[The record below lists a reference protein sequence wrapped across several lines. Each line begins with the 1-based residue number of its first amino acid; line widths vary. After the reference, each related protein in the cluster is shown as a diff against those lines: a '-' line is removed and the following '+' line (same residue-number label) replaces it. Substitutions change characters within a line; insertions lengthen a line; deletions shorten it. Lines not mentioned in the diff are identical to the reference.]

1 MNIYIPIE
9 VKVRELEGRSLLAIV
24 AAERGHTVILGEK
37 KDTLNLA
44 KKGKLP
50 PGIVHMKSITPHESM
65 IQTLMALEE
74 HGHIITVQDE
84 ESGLLDHSYEKF
96 AKLRFSK
103 KTLSQVSNVFA
114 WGEFDGNSLREE
126 YSDYADKVVITGS
139 PRVDF
144 WRKEFGEYF
153 EDPSHGNELQKKP
166 YILVVSNF
174 GSFLNENRLW
184 NIFARLRKAGYFD
197 RQKNREFHEY
207 ENAAYQIRL
216 VGKFVEMIRT
226 LSEIYP
232 EMNIIVRPHPVES
245 IEGWNKI
252 IGEYPNV
259 FVKRVGTISRW
270 IRHSEMII
278 HNGCT
283 SALEAAIS
291 GITRVAYRPFPSDIE
306 RDIPN
311 SLSINAFSLDEL
323 KKIVSN
329 LLENK
334 ETENFYKDGYNSLL
348 DERIANQ
355 TGMFAADCIVDEWER
370 LGNEHSLSQTDI
382 AELITAKAETKK
394 PFLPRLKRKAV
405 LVRNKFS
412 GKMVNN
418 NSGGLLKSGHK
429 FPDFKD
435 EEIEQLLYKLQIT
448 LNRFKNVSC
457 QRYGKKSFIL
467 SDNHKKLQS

>member
-24 AAERGHTVILGEK
+24 AAERGHNVILGEK
-37 KDTLNLA
+37 KHTLNLA
-44 KKGKLP
+44 SRGKLP

-65 IQTLMALEE
+65 INALTKLGE
-74 HGHIITVQDE
+74 HGHVITVQDE
-84 ESGLLDHSYEKF
+84 ESGLLDESYEKF

-103 KTLSQVSNVFA
+103 KTLSQVSSVFA
-114 WGEFDGNSLREE
+114 WGDFDGKSLKEK
-126 YSDYADKVVITGS
+126 YSDYAEKIVITGS

-144 WRKEFGEYF
+144 WRKEFEGYF
-153 EDPSHGNELQKKP
+153 ENPTTEDEFQEKP

-184 NIFARLRKAGYFD
+184 NIFARLRKAGYFE
-197 RQKNREFHEY
+197 REKNREFHEY

-216 VGKFVEMIRT
+216 VGKFVEMIRS
-226 LSEIYP
+226 LSEAYP
-232 EMNIIVRPHPVES
+232 KMNIIVRPHPVES
-245 IEGWNKI
+245 IEGWRKI

-259 FVKRVGTISRW
+259 FVRREGTISRW

-291 GITRVAYRPFPSDIE
+291 GVTRVAYRPFPNDLE

-311 SLSINAFSLDEL
+311 SLSINAFSLEEL
-323 KKIVSN
+323 KKTVSK
-329 LLENK
+329 LLQTKRTKNIDDEN
-334 ETENFYKDGYNSLL
+334 YPLL

-355 TGMFAADCIVDEWER
+355 KGMFAADCVVDEWER
-370 LGNEHSLSQTDI
+370 LGNEHSLRQSDI
-382 AELITAKAETKK
+382 SELILAKAEDKK
-394 PFLPRLKRKAV
+394 PLIHRLKRKAV
-405 LVRNKFS
+405 LIRNKLT
-412 GKMVNN
+412 GKEKKN
-418 NSGGLLKSGHK
+418 NSGRLLKSGHK

-435 EEIEQLLYKLQIT
+435 EEIEQLLYKLQIS
-448 LNRFKNVSC
+448 LNRFKNVSY
-457 QRYGKKSFIL
+457 QRYGKKSFIIT
-467 SDNHKKLQS
+467 SNNKKL